1 MDSGNRYVFRER
13 TPFRLISCASLAAV
27 ESAHVLAMSN
37 LFPLRCSDV
46 NLFMIERWT
55 DIVCLR

>member
-13 TPFRLISCASLAAV
+13 TPFGLISCASLAAV

-46 NLFMIERWT
+46 NLLMIER
-55 DIVCLR
+55 